1 MKKNLLP
8 SLIVAAVLYLVWVNG
23 YDQAAVAVISQAHMP
38 SVIAGVVLGFLGA
51 SAL

>member
-1 MKKNLLP
+1 MKNLFPAL
-8 SLIVAAVLYLVWVNG
+8 LAAGALYLVWVNG
-23 YDQAAVAVISQAHMP
+23 YDQAALAAISQAHMP